1 MKMKSFLALG
11 LTVALAAVTMTGCA
25 PAAPKTPTP
34 AAPAAE
40 APAAPAPVAE
50 APAAA
55 PTEIYIP
62 LVSKGF
68 QHQFWQAVKMGAEK
82 AGTDL
87 GVKIN
92 FVGPESETEVQK
104 QIDLLTAE
112 LGKNPQALCFAA
124 LDTKAAT
131 NLLQQCKD
139 KGIPV
144 VGFDSGVDSDIP
156 VSTVATDS
164 RNAAAAAADKMAEAI
179 GGKGDIAIIGHS
191 DTAKTGIDRRDG
203 FKDQIEAKYPD
214 IKIVSIQIGD
224 GDHQKSA
231 DIAKTVLAQNPNLK
245 GIFGT
250 NEGSAVGAYNGVK
263 EAGMLGKVVLIGFDS
278 SKTLKDAVRSGD
290 IYGAISQD
298 PVGMGYKAVET
309 ALKAYKGET
318 VEKFV
323 DTGYKWYDKT
333 NVDSA
338 ELQPLLYD

>member
-1 MKMKSFLALG
+1 MKIKKLLSVSLLSIMLSATFF
-11 LTVALAAVTMTGCA
+11 GCA
-25 PAAPKTPTP
+25 QDSGSSTTSTTSQGASAPS
-34 AAPAAE
+34 
-40 APAAPAPVAE
+40 
-50 APAAA
+50 
-55 PTEIYIP
+55 EIYIP
-62 LVSKGF
+62 LISKGF
-68 QHQFWQAVKMGAEK
+68 QHQFWQAVKLGSEN
-82 AGTDL
+82 AGKDL

-104 QIDLLTAE
+104 QIDMFTAE
-112 LGKNPQALCFAA
+112 LGKNPQAVCFAA

-164 RNAAAAAADKMAEAI
+164 KNAAAAAADKMAEAI
-179 GGKGDIAIIGHS
+179 GKKGNIAIVSHS
-191 DTAKTGIDRRDG
+191 DTSKTGIDRRDG
-203 FKDQIEAKYPD
+203 FKERIESEYPD
-214 IKIVSIQIGD
+214 IKIVAIQNGD

-231 DIAKTVLAQNPNLK
+231 DIAKTIIAQNPDIK

-250 NEGSAVGAYNGVK
+250 NEGSAVGAYNGTK
-263 EAGMLGKVVLIGFDS
+263 EAGMLGKIVLIGFDS
-278 SKTLKDAVRSGD
+278 SKTLKDGVRSGE

-309 ALKAYKGET
+309 AYKAYKGEK
-318 VEKFV
+318 VESFV

-333 NVDSA
+333 NVDS
-338 ELQPLLYD
+338 EEMKPLLYD